1 MKCSFRLGVNRLC
14 PLGGIVKLDIVSSAS
29 TRQDKLQSRDILLE
43 GCHST
48 SPEFRPCT
56 RTPKRKCQICAIRR
70 SRMVPAAQANG
81 RHSTSTSCVRSRSS
95 CQIQDFQVVCGGD
108 PSCHITPTRAI
119 LDQTPGWSRTGPLRL
134 VYCVTIASLTLLKN
148 TVGNDRLMAVAA
160 AMYGGKSQVASCST
174 ESTIQPP
181 KPNNY
186 QAPAPHALLTILFSW
201 SSPPLI
207 PITPCSFRA
216 RVLLQVTSCFLGWLW
231 IGCWGGY
238 GQTGTYSRSSSIS
251 SRGSSCGYACPPP
264 PRFLR
269 LNITMA
275 FIESEEWVNEGW
287 YSDRSALK
295 AFLHTDSL
303 ISDECPLH
311 PGAKGME
318 VFMAI
323 IQNGES
329 RLCFSLKQ
337 ISYARYWLH
346 AYGLTSEP
354 LPLPSSHYLL
364 TLNDLRGPPSPVT
377 YKTVSELR
385 NALKDVGKH
394 NKRVKT
400 FAGDF
405 ALGELRTVFE
415 RVRSVWGER
424 RGTWMAIDFEGWEM
438 DHTIITEFGWSLIRW
453 DPEEVAADPKEGDNP
468 GEVKLKEVREEGHWT
483 VKEYA
488 VMPKTVFK
496 KRIGDL
502 ITKYAAE
509 GPLYLVFHDRYGDV
523 NRPVPGCTAW
533 IRQVHRSYLS
543 RTCCSIGCAQQ
554 KDMFSAL
561 EGDSHQQRGLER
573 VCLLLKIN
581 GFNHP
586 HNAGNDAHVGSVAVF
601 HRVYEVHNGSPASN
615 GDRQTARSPARGTMA
630 KSDTSIVWSTAW
642 GQR

>member
-1 MKCSFRLGVNRLC
+1 
-14 PLGGIVKLDIVSSAS
+14 
-29 TRQDKLQSRDILLE
+29 
-43 GCHST
+43 
-48 SPEFRPCT
+48 
-56 RTPKRKCQICAIRR
+56 
-70 SRMVPAAQANG
+70 
-81 RHSTSTSCVRSRSS
+81 
-95 CQIQDFQVVCGGD
+95 
-108 PSCHITPTRAI
+108 
-119 LDQTPGWSRTGPLRL
+119 
-134 VYCVTIASLTLLKN
+134 
-148 TVGNDRLMAVAA
+148 
-160 AMYGGKSQVASCST
+160 
-174 ESTIQPP
+174 
-181 KPNNY
+181 
-186 QAPAPHALLTILFSW
+186 
-201 SSPPLI
+201 
-207 PITPCSFRA
+207 
-216 RVLLQVTSCFLGWLW
+216 
-231 IGCWGGY
+231 
-238 GQTGTYSRSSSIS
+238 
-251 SRGSSCGYACPPP
+251 
-264 PRFLR
+264 
-269 LNITMA
+269 MA
-275 FIESEEWVNEGW
+275 FIENEEWVNEGW
-287 YSDRSALK
+287 YRVSLCYTDIVFEWWKEITNLSDRSALK

-318 VFMAI
+318 VFM
-323 IQNGES
+323 E
-329 RLCFSLKQ
+329 RRKPSLFLAQ
-337 ISYARYWLH
+337 TDFLRTLLATCVRTNIRAS
-346 AYGLTSEP
+346 S
-354 LPLPSSHYLL
+354 LPSSHYLL

-453 DPEEVAADPKEGDNP
+453 EPEEVAADPKEGDNP

-488 VMPKTVFK
+488 AYRNGKYVKDNRDRYDFGNTEVMPKTVFK

-523 NRPVPGCTAW
+523 KYLHQLEVPDIGDLSSIPNKPPGPGLYCVDTAN
-533 IRQVHRSYLS
+533 
-543 RTCCSIGCAQQ
+543 
-554 KDMFSAL
+554 MFSAL

-601 HRVYEVHNGSPASN
+601 HRFTMEALRAMATGKPLDPQREERWPN
-615 GDRQTARSPARGTMA
+615 QTQVLFGQQRGVKVEWTERDLD
-630 KSDTSIVWSTAW
+630 SDDEFY
-642 GQR
+642 